1 MPLKCWG
8 SRRAGKGGEKGFMDI
23 HDGRV
28 SDAVRSRGES
38 GPAGLHIRKAVV
50 GDVGTI
56 QKLVN
61 EFASRG
67 LMLGLSLSEIY
78 EHLRDFTVAE
88 KEGEIVGACA
98 LHIVWQDL
106 AEIRSLVV
114 EPGSRDLG
122 IGRALV
128 ESCMAEARTLRL
140 HRVFAL
146 TYQESFFLRL
156 GFEPVE
162 KSELPQK
169 VWSDCMKCT
178 KFPDCDE
185 TAVQRVLEE

>member
-1 MPLKCWG
+1 ME
-8 SRRAGKGGEKGFMDI
+8 AGKHVMKSREGG
-23 HDGRV
+23 V
-28 SDAVRSRGES
+28 SGAVRPGGKSAA
-38 GPAGLHIRKAVV
+38 PAGGAGLRIRKAVV
-50 GDVGTI
+50 GDVGII

-78 EHLRDFTVAE
+78 EHLRDFTIAE
-88 KEGEIVGACA
+88 KDGEIVGTGA
-98 LHIVWQDL
+98 LHVVWRDL

-114 EPGSRDLG
+114 VPKFRDLG

-128 ESCMAEARTLRL
+128 ESCIEEARVLKLR
-140 HRVFAL
+140 RVFAL
-146 TYQESFFLRL
+146 TYQEDFFRRL

-185 TAVQRVLEE
+185 TAVLKVLED

>member
-1 MPLKCWG
+1 MKVNEGRLPDAVEARDG
-8 SRRAGKGGEKGFMDI
+8 GKGL
-23 HDGRV
+23 V
-28 SDAVRSRGES
+28 
-38 GPAGLHIRKAVV
+38 IRKAVV

-67 LMLGLSLSEIY
+67 LMLGLSLSEVY
-78 EHLRDFTVAE
+78 EHLRDFSIAE
-88 KEGEIVGACA
+88 KDGEVVGACA
-98 LHIVWQDL
+98 LHIVWEDL

-114 EPGSRDLG
+114 EPASRELG
-122 IGRALV
+122 VGRALV
-128 ESCMAEARTLRL
+128 ESCMEEARSLRL

-146 TYQESFFLRL
+146 TYQEDFFLRL

-185 TAVQRVLEE
+185 TAVIRVLEE

>member
-1 MPLKCWG
+1 MKK
-8 SRRAGKGGEKGFMDI
+8 SDGE
-23 HDGRV
+23 V
-28 SDAVRSRGES
+28 SDAVQSEKDARGAGERSF
-38 GPAGLHIRKAVV
+38 AIRKAVV
-50 GDVGTI
+50 RDVGRI

-67 LMLGLSLSEIY
+67 LMLGLSLSEVY
-78 EHLRDFTVAE
+78 EHLRDFSIAE
-88 KEGEIVGACA
+88 KDGEVVGACA
-98 LHIVWQDL
+98 LHIVWEDL

-114 EPGSRDLG
+114 EPAFRDFG

-128 ESCMAEARTLRL
+128 ESCIEEGRSLRL
-140 HRVFAL
+140 NRVFAL
-146 TYQESFFLRL
+146 TYQEDFFLRL

-185 TAVQRVLEE
+185 TAVIRMLEE

>member
-1 MPLKCWG
+1 MKD
-8 SRRAGKGGEKGFMDI
+8 R
-23 HDGRV
+23 DGRA
-28 SDAVRSRGES
+28 SDVVGAGES
-38 GPAGLHIRKAVV
+38 TVIAGGSESLRIRKAVV
-50 GDVGTI
+50 GDAGRI

-78 EHLRDFTVAE
+78 EHIRDFSIAE
-88 KEGEIVGACA
+88 KEGELVGASA
-98 LHIVWQDL
+98 LHVVWEDL

-114 EPGSRDLG
+114 EPSFRDLG

-128 ESCMAEARTLRL
+128 DSCIEEARALKL
-140 HRVFAL
+140 HRIFAL
-146 TYQESFFLRL
+146 TYQEDFFLRM

-185 TAVQRVLEE
+185 TAVIRVLEA

>member
-1 MPLKCWG
+1 MKR
-8 SRRAGKGGEKGFMDI
+8 SDGE
-23 HDGRV
+23 V
-28 SDAVRSRGES
+28 SDTVQSEKDTRGS
-38 GPAGLHIRKAVV
+38 GEGSFAIRKAIVR
-50 GDVGTI
+50 DVGRI

-67 LMLGLSLSEIY
+67 LMLGLSLSEVY
-78 EHLRDFTVAE
+78 EHLRDFSIAE
-88 KEGEIVGACA
+88 KDGEVVGACA
-98 LHIVWQDL
+98 LHIIWEDL

-114 EPGSRDLG
+114 EPAFRDFG

-128 ESCMAEARTLRL
+128 ESCIEEGRSLRL
-140 HRVFAL
+140 NRVFAL
-146 TYQESFFLRL
+146 TYQEDFFLRL

-169 VWSDCMKCT
+169 VWNDCMKCT

-185 TAVQRVLEE
+185 TAVIRMLEE